1 MDTTRTQIA
10 VLGAGEIGRTHLTAI
25 AACDRTAIAAIADPS
40 PAAEALARQ
49 HGVPLFRDISALI
62 ARRPDGIVVATPNA
76 LHVPQALAAI
86 AAGIPVLVEK
96 PVAESPEQAAR
107 LVAAAEAAGVPGLV
121 GHHRRHHPAMR
132 ALKAAIAAGRLGD
145 LVAGTVMLTLAK
157 PEAYFAADWRR
168 SPGNGGPML
177 INLIHEIDQI
187 RHLFGPIAAVTAV
200 TSNARRGFAVEDT
213 AALIFE
219 MARGG
224 LVTVTVS
231 DAAVGPW
238 AWDLTAGENPAR
250 FPAHAAPSHL
260 FAGSQAGVSLP
271 DLTWWRHPGSPDWT
285 EAMQAETTPVG
296 PVDCYGEQIRHF
308 AAVIAGEEAP
318 RVTLRDGM
326 ENLRVL
332 DAVREAA
339 RTGSRIAV
347 ASDHPSPQGS
357 LLCLG

>member
-1 MDTTRTQIA
+1 MDTTRTKIA

-25 AACDRTAIAAIADPS
+25 AACERTAIAAIADPA

-49 HGVPLFRDISALI
+49 HGVPLFRDVAALI
-62 ARRPDGIVVATPNA
+62 ANRPDGIVIATPNA

-86 AAGIPVLVEK
+86 EAGIPVLVEK
-96 PVAESPEQAAR
+96 PLAESPGQAAR
-107 LVAAAEAAGVPGLV
+107 LVEASEAAGVPGLV

-157 PEAYFAADWRR
+157 PAAYFGADWRR
-168 SPGNGGPML
+168 SPGDGGPML

-187 RHLFGPIAAVTAV
+187 RHLFGPVAAVSAV

-224 LVTVTVS
+224 LITVTVS

-260 FAGSQAGVSLP
+260 FAGSRAGVSMP
-271 DLTWWRHPGSPDWT
+271 DMTWWRHPGCPDWT
-285 EAMQAETTPVG
+285 DRMLAEAAPVG

-308 AAVIAGEEAP
+308 AAVIAGDEAP
-318 RVTLRDGM
+318 RITLRDGM
-326 ENLRVL
+326 ENLCVL
-332 DAVREAA
+332 EAVRAAA
-339 RTGSRIAV
+339 RTGGRVAVSTEHGTRHGAV
-347 ASDHPSPQGS
+347 A
-357 LLCLG
+357 CLA